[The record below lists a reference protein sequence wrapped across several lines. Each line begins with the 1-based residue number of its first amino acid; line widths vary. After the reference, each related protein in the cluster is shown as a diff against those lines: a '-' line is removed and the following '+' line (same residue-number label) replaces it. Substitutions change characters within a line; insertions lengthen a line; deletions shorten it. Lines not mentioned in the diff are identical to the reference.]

1 VAPLLLCSVCNMRV
15 VASPEAV
22 RRVQDEGGKLF
33 VWARPARCCAGRITY
48 LEAATEAPEREFRAV
63 GHDGFEVFLDASLAR
78 TPEELHVELHGRRR
92 PRLAAYWN
100 GCAYVV

>member
-1 VAPLLLCSVCNMRV
+1 MRI
-15 VASPEAV
+15 VASSEAV
-22 RRVQDEGGKLF
+22 RQVQDEGGKLF
-33 VWARPARCCAGRITY
+33 VWTRSGRCCGGRVTY

-63 GHDGFEVFLDASLAR
+63 GGDGFDVYLDANLGR
-78 TPEELHVELHGRRR
+78 MPEELHVEVHGRRR

>member
-1 VAPLLLCSVCNMRV
+1 MRV
-15 VASPEAV
+15 VAASEV
-22 RRVQDEGGKLF
+22 VERVQSEGGKLF
-33 VWARPARCCAGRITY
+33 VWPRSTRCCSGRLTF
-48 LEAATEAPEREFRAV
+48 LEASTEAPEREFRAV
-63 GHDGFEVFLDASLAR
+63 GGDGFDVFLDTRLAR